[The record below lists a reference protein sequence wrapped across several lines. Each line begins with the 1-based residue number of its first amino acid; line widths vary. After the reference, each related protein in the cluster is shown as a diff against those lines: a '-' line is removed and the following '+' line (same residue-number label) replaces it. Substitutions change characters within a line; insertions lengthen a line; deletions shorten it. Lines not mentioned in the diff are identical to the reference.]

1 LLKELREKYGKNSWE
16 KIAKDL
22 NASNLNKIKKSGRQ
36 CRDKYINCNKFN
48 TGNTED
54 PIWT

>member
-1 LLKELREKYGKNSWE
+1 LREKYGKNSWE

-22 NASNLNKIKKSGRQ
+22 NASNVNKIKKSGRQ

-48 TGNTED
+48 AGNTED